1 MSVNNDSC
9 LVTGNSV
16 NESPLV
22 VDLDEIQKLQPILNI
37 GTIGHVSNGKSTIV
51 KQTSG
56 KRPQQFAE
64 EQIRNITIQLGYA
77 NVKIYK
83 CEKCENHECVPS
95 ETKLKNC
102 DKCKI
107 GMKLIRH
114 FSWVDCFD
122 PQTEVMMYDRSTE
135 VVDNLKIGDKLMGPD
150 GTPRTIKSLCE
161 GNKKMYNI
169 KYQSF
174 KMIGSKNLIC
184 TGGHLLVLRTDTPVL
199 SPMINSNNEYV
210 ITKYTVTD
218 NCIRTVNIK
227 FKTLLEA
234 KTYYDECDKT
244 PIISELTVEAFM
256 NAPIVFRRCTRLFYN
271 NPMKQLKK
279 NSDIYNLSFK
289 NATAEDVAWI
299 VGFYLGNSLCR
310 NGDSSC
316 GSLCGDDGESYFVV
330 DINDIAISERIKSI
344 THKMGFLVGETPNIH
359 FELAGGRTAKCLLV
373 PNRLI
378 EILKFLNVY
387 NRKNIDNTLIYQSMP
402 VRRAL
407 IAGYIDSNSGH
418 LLKGYQFV
426 IRSQE
431 SNVINNLQ
439 WIISSLGFVVE
450 QRHFDEITKETQLI
464 FYGNASSL
472 LPICLP
478 EKKGVDAEYSSY
490 FPVTSQPFQIEELG
504 IGKYKGF
511 ETDLDGRFLLSNFI
525 VAHNCPGHQ
534 SYMSTMVN
542 GAAVMD
548 AALIVIA
555 ADEHIPQPQT
565 AEHLVAVEL
574 MELKHG
580 VVALNKLDLI
590 TKDQAKEAYKTTLAF
605 LKDTS
610 FENSAVI
617 PVCANYGFNINLIA
631 KAICETIPVPV
642 KNYNL
647 SPRMIVIRSFDVS
660 KSGESAVSVKGGV
673 AGGSI
678 MQGIMRVGQKIE
690 IRPGLIYQRPNAET
704 GETEFLYKPL
714 QTTIVSLLS
723 EKTSLQ
729 MAIPGGLIGVG
740 TKLDPALTK
749 QNRLVGQVIG
759 LDLPDVYDELKLK
772 YKLIM
777 TFQCDKPFAKGEQLL
792 LNVQSCE
799 ISGSI
804 IMVSSKSK
812 YIIVKLSKPV
822 CVDLND
828 KVSISKNVNQD
839 WRLAGYGKIER
850 GKPVIRLE

>member
-114 FSWVDCFD
+114 FSWVDC
-122 PQTEVMMYDRSTE
+122 
-135 VVDNLKIGDKLMGPD
+135 
-150 GTPRTIKSLCE
+150 
-161 GNKKMYNI
+161 
-169 KYQSF
+169 
-174 KMIGSKNLIC
+174 
-184 TGGHLLVLRTDTPVL
+184 
-199 SPMINSNNEYV
+199 
-210 ITKYTVTD
+210 
-218 NCIRTVNIK
+218 
-227 FKTLLEA
+227 
-234 KTYYDECDKT
+234 
-244 PIISELTVEAFM
+244 
-256 NAPIVFRRCTRLFYN
+256 
-271 NPMKQLKK
+271 
-279 NSDIYNLSFK
+279 
-289 NATAEDVAWI
+289 
-299 VGFYLGNSLCR
+299 
-310 NGDSSC
+310 
-316 GSLCGDDGESYFVV
+316 
-330 DINDIAISERIKSI
+330 
-344 THKMGFLVGETPNIH
+344 
-359 FELAGGRTAKCLLV
+359 
-373 PNRLI
+373 
-378 EILKFLNVY
+378 
-387 NRKNIDNTLIYQSMP
+387 
-402 VRRAL
+402 
-407 IAGYIDSNSGH
+407 
-418 LLKGYQFV
+418 
-426 IRSQE
+426 
-431 SNVINNLQ
+431 
-439 WIISSLGFVVE
+439 
-450 QRHFDEITKETQLI
+450 
-464 FYGNASSL
+464 
-472 LPICLP
+472 
-478 EKKGVDAEYSSY
+478 
-490 FPVTSQPFQIEELG
+490 
-504 IGKYKGF
+504 
-511 ETDLDGRFLLSNFI
+511 
-525 VAHNCPGHQ
+525 PGHQ

-631 KAICETIPVPV
+631 KAICETIPIPV

-777 TFQCDKPFAKGEQLL
+777 TFQCDKPFTKGEQLL